1 MKVTKAKGRLR
12 GSRLAAARAG
22 NRTGGQMPKLGPSQ
36 VKLARQMYEGTG
48 DDGKRKYT
56 VQQIVDESA
65 SPAPPSTDSCPRRPL
80 HPDFHHRSVGYGV
93 PTLGLAVANRVLG
106 FYHDHVRDCS

>member
-12 GSRLAAARAG
+12 GKQTGRSQ
-22 NRTGGQMPKLGPSQ
+22 GGQPNRWAMPKLGPSQ

-56 VQQIVDESA
+56 VQQIADESA

-93 PTLGLAVANRVLG
+93 PTLGLAVGNRVLG
-106 FYHDHVRDCS
+106 FYHDHVRDCT